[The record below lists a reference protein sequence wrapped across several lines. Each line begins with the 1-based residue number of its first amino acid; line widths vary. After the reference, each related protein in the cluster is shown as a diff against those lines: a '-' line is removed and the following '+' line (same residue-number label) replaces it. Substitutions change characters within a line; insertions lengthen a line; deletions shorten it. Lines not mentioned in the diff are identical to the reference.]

1 MEHLTQR
8 SCADFT
14 ELLAARTSVP
24 GGGGAAALAGALGA
38 ALCSM
43 AGNFTTGKQ
52 KYAAVEADVQALLA
66 RAEALRL
73 RLLEL
78 VEEDAAAFAPLARA
92 YAIPKDDPAR
102 GMALESAALGAC
114 EAPLEIAERCAEA
127 VGLLEEMLEKGSG
140 ALVSVVGCGAALC
153 RAALECA
160 AMNVYVNTRLLRDRT
175 QAARIDA
182 GMDGLAVGCASR
194 AEAVARSVM
203 ERLGGG
209 TAHG

>member
-1 MEHLTQR
+1 MEPLTQQ
-8 SCADFT
+8 SCAGFT
-14 ELLAARTSVP
+14 ELLAAKASVP

-43 AGNFTTGKQ
+43 AGNFTTGKR

-66 RAEALRL
+66 KAEILRL

-102 GMALESAALGAC
+102 GAALESAALGAC
-114 EAPLEIAERCAEA
+114 MAPLEIAECCGKAI
-127 VGLLEEMLEKGSG
+127 GLLEEMLEKGS
-140 ALVSVVGCGAALC
+140 ATLVSDVGCGAALC
-153 RAALECA
+153 RAALECS
-160 AMNVYVNTRLLRDRT
+160 AMNVYVNTRLLRDRA

-182 GMDGLAVGCASR
+182 RMDGLASSCTAR
-194 AEAVARSVM
+194 AEAVARSVT
-203 ERLGGG
+203 ERLRGGI
-209 TAHG
+209 AHG

>member
-1 MEHLTQR
+1 MEHLTQQ

-14 ELLAARTSVP
+14 ELLAAKTSVP

-52 KYAAVEADVQALLA
+52 KYAAVEADIQALLA
-66 RAEALRL
+66 KAEALRL

-92 YAIPKDDPAR
+92 YAIPKDDPTR

-127 VGLLEEMLEKGSG
+127 VGLLEEMLEKGSA
-140 ALVSVVGCGAALC
+140 ALVSDVGCGAALC

-182 GMDGLAVGCASR
+182 RMDGLATGCASR
-194 AEAVARSVM
+194 AEAVARSVI
-203 ERLGGG
+203 ERLRGG